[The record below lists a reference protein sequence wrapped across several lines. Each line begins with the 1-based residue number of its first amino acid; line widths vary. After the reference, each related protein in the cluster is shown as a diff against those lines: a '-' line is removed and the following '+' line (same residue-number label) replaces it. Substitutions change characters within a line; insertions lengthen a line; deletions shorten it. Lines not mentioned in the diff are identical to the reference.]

1 MYESGNIQREP
12 FQLLK
17 LSSNSNIIVPSRNCS
32 FSSLRGFFSKL
43 FPIFVFNEEC
53 LKDLIL
59 CFKLKSF
66 GKWRKLFNVGR
77 VLVGIL
83 MLFSSNTKK
92 MQLKLTRIVFWH
104 LITKVN
110 LLYLPAKPFC
120 TMLFNYLDGSFR
132 QNMSYERYYISVI
145 DIINETPTSFFIGR
159 GIVSLI

>member
-17 LSSNSNIIVPSRNCS
+17 LSWNSNIIVPSRNCS

-66 GKWRKLFNVGR
+66 EKWKKLFNVGR
-77 VLVGIL
+77 VLVGII
-83 MLFSSNTKK
+83 MLFSSNSINVKCK
-92 MQLKLTRIVFWH
+92 WNLHVFFSGMLLLKSTNYIFRRNLSVQCY
-104 LITKVN
+104 LII
-110 LLYLPAKPFC
+110 LMIPFFKTC
-120 TMLFNYLDGSFR
+120 RMN
-132 QNMSYERYYISVI
+132 VI
-145 DIINETPTSFFIGR
+145 I
-159 GIVSLI
+159 